1 MIVTCERCDTRFQ
14 LDDLR
19 VPETGARVRCSRCK
33 HAFLLLPE
41 GASAGDAIDAV
52 ARAAAAAEAP
62 TPPSVTE
69 DLAEPAPVADD
80 EWQFAD
86 AQPPAAA
93 RPARSEPEADP
104 WAGLLDEEKPPEAR
118 ELDTLGSPES
128 WRFVSEEAPPLQP
141 PRPAV
146 KRAGAVRAPAAAAEV
161 VIEPAQ
167 PRSRAFD
174 AAGWAATALLLLAI
188 ATGVDWTGAPP
199 PLPATVALD
208 GGLVVEGLS
217 VRRLENRVLGPV
229 VVVGGALVNPGAEPA
244 HAAGQLSVRLV
255 GSRGEARATAASP
268 HSEQALR
275 EAAPGG
281 GAAAPLRLSGLA
293 PGARVAFEALVAN
306 PPVGDARLE
315 LQLVPAGGAKE
326 SRAEGGGPATAGSSL
341 PSPPPSSG

>member
-1 MIVTCERCDTRFQ
+1 VIVTCERCDTRFQ

-33 HAFLLLPE
+33 HAFVLLPA
-41 GASAGDAIDAV
+41 GASTGDAIDAV
-52 ARAAAAAEAP
+52 ARAAAVAEEP

-69 DLAEPAPVADD
+69 DLAEPAPDAD

-86 AQPPAAA
+86 TQPPAAA
-93 RPARSEPEADP
+93 RPARSDPEADP

-161 VIEPAQ
+161 VVEPPQ

-174 AAGWAATALLLLAI
+174 AAGWAATSLLLLAI
-188 ATGVDWTGAPP
+188 AYGVDWTGAPP
-199 PLPATVALD
+199 PLPRTLALE
-208 GGLVVEGLS
+208 GGLVVEDLS

-229 VVVGGALVNPGAEPA
+229 VVIGGALVNPGAEPA
-244 HAAGQLSVRLV
+244 HASAELSVRLV
-255 GSRGEARATAASP
+255 GQRGEAQATAAMP
-268 HSEQALR
+268 QPEQALR
-275 EAAPGG
+275 EAAPDA
-281 GAAAPLRLSGLA
+281 GAAAPLRLSGLG

-306 PPVGDARLE
+306 PPLGDARLE
-315 LQLVPAGGAKE
+315 LRLVPAGGEKE
-326 SRAEGGGPATAGSSL
+326 SRAEEGGPATAGSSL